1 LDPKGAIWG
10 KEEVSGNMS
19 PLIHLCQWLH
29 DSAIGTSIRE
39 STYAFP
45 IIETAHV
52 LGITLLVG
60 TIAVVDLRLLGI
72 LFRRE
77 RVSSIVRQVLP
88 LTWSGFVV
96 MFVSGFLLF
105 WSEAEKAYVN
115 PVFRIK
121 LLLLLLVGLNPLI
134 FHSTIYRRV
143 AAWDDALVAP
153 LQARVTAVLSLT
165 LWSATIVAGRAIA
178 YFH

>member
-1 LDPKGAIWG
+1 M
-10 KEEVSGNMS
+10 SGNMS
-19 PLIHLCQWLH
+19 PLVHLCEWLH

-52 LGITLLVG
+52 LGIALLVG

-115 PVFRIK
+115 PIFRIK
-121 LLLLLLVGLNPLI
+121 LLLLFLVGLNPLI
-134 FHSTIYRRV
+134 FHSTVYRRV

>member
-1 LDPKGAIWG
+1 VT
-10 KEEVSGNMS
+10 ERMS
-19 PLIHLCQWLH
+19 ALPHFCQWLH

-45 IIETAHV
+45 VIETVHV

-60 TIAVVDLRLLGI
+60 TIAIVDLRLLGI

-77 RVSSIVRQVLP
+77 KVSSIVRQVLP

-96 MFVSGFLLF
+96 MFGSGVLLF

-121 LLLLLLVGLNPLI
+121 LALLLLVGLNPLI
-134 FHSTIYRRV
+134 FHSTVYRSV
-143 AAWDDALVAP
+143 STWDDGLAVP
-153 LQARVTAVLSLT
+153 RQAKLTAILSLT